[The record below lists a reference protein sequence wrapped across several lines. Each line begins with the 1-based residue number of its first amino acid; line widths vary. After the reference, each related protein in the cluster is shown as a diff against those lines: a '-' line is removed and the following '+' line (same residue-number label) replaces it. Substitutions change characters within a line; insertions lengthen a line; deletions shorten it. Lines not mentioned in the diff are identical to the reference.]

1 MAEIVIRLERG
12 PDDQPVGEVRL
23 NSGHVAAF
31 IGWLALIRLLEDE
44 MRALPLYGAVPSQ
57 TAEPPGAGQP

>member
-23 NSGHVAAF
+23 ASGAGAGF
-31 IGWLALIRLLEDE
+31 TGWLALIRMLEDE
-44 MRALPLYGAVPSQ
+44 MRALP
-57 TAEPPGAGQP
+57 PPGRAPSPAAE

>member
-23 NSGHVAAF
+23 ASGRVAGF
-31 IGWLALIRLLEDE
+31 TGWLALIRMLEDE
-44 MRALPLYGAVPSQ
+44 MRALPPQGTSPSP
-57 TAEPPGAGQP
+57 AAD